1 MTALLSFTR
10 LMSFIHR
17 EYGVEK
23 VNDIRLDVY
32 IFIGLGALYSTDRSD
47 TKSFDS
53 HAVLFILIN
62 FSLAAYCEVFAV
74 FALKHWFSS
83 LTKTILCQFVI
94 FNAYFTKKF

>member
-47 TKSFDS
+47 TNSFDS

-62 FSLAAYCEVFAV
+62 FSLAAVKCAQLIPFLLPMPQSVQCVMRSQNMLVCY
-74 FALKHWFSS
+74 LK
-83 LTKTILCQFVI
+83 
-94 FNAYFTKKF
+94 